1 MNWTQ
6 LFQLVTGG
14 GLTFVGCVYPY
25 NLYDILGPG
34 KTLVKKWKNNHHFLG
49 KRDLFLTFTI
59 HYPLLSLF
67 GQDPTYMNSYIY
79 IYAYSDLTL
88 VKYIYIHL
96 FFGKLFFTSNIQGAT
111 SLEPLT
117 SHISTEGFYRP
128 ILITFAG
135 LQSLFFYMFHFLI
148 KNLTIN

>member
-1 MNWTQ
+1 MKKTHVWRFLGLQVGELGTQ

-14 GLTFVGCVYPY
+14 GLTFVGCFYPY
-25 NLYDILGPG
+25 NLYDILGPA
-34 KTLVKKWKNNHHFLG
+34 KTLVKKWKNNHHYLG
-49 KRDLFLTFTI
+49 KSGPNLYEFIF
-59 HYPLLSLF
+59 
-67 GQDPTYMNSYIY
+67 
-79 IYAYSDLTL
+79 AYSDLTL
-88 VKYIYIHL
+88 VKYIYRHL

-135 LQSLFFYMFHFLI
+135 LQSLFFLHVPFFNQESHH
-148 KNLTIN
+148 